1 MHKTQKVCL
10 FQACKNKRGWIIKY
24 QNMPK
29 LSISNALNTP
39 KLKFHTEMYKN
50 DGGFLNSQY
59 TPKLLGINIQITPQE
74 LFQTQM
80 QKY

>member
-1 MHKTQKVCL
+1 MHKTQKICL
-10 FQACKNKRGWIIKY
+10 FQACKNERGWIIKY

-50 DGGFLNSQY
+50 DGG
-59 TPKLLGINIQITPQE
+59 PKFSKHTKSFRHKSTNDTQQ

-80 QKY
+80 QKN